1 MRSKE
6 VKDLSL
12 RPQGRLQPDF
22 HIPGVAAALFAI
34 CLLVNVV
41 GTMLMTQNGISS
53 DAVIGSWTVLWILV
67 GTFLLFSL
75 KIASQWEKAVV
86 LRLGK
91 FHRLAGPGS
100 FWVFPIVDTLA
111 NWIDHRVMVTPFSA
125 EKTLTKD
132 TVPVDVDAVLFWV
145 VWDAE
150 KAALEVADYRAA
162 IAWAAQTALREIIGQ
177 SVLADIL
184 VGRAKMDADLQKIID
199 ERTTPWGITVQSVEI
214 RDVIIPPDLE
224 DAMSRQ
230 AQAERERQSRII
242 LGESE
247 EQIAASFAEASKAYI
262 HNPTALHLRA
272 MNMLFEGLKEKGALV
287 IVPSSAIDTMN
298 LGGLS
303 GMVSLAQ
310 QNLPP
315 EKENKGILPASHR
328 DGDPSPSPPLS
339 RNYYNE
345 SLNYLPGTCAGRDH
359 FPHRLPASQTGLPFG
374 RPGHPGRGEYPAGH
388 QRRGLPG
395 LLAGLQ
401 PGYDYRHPRVAI
413 HRPGSP
419 APKSQRQV
427 RLLSRRGTR
436 TLEQQ
441 GLCGVPPELQV

>member
-1 MRSKE
+1 MSPTSIL
-6 VKDLSL
+6 KDLSL
-12 RPQGRLQPDF
+12 RPQGRAKSDP
-22 HIPGVAAALFAI
+22 HIPGVAIFIFVVCIAACVI
-34 CLLVNVV
+34 GIQV
-41 GTMLMTQNGISS
+41 MTQNGVTR
-53 DAVIGSWTVLWILV
+53 DAVLGSWTVAWILL
-67 GTFLLFSL
+67 GMYLLFSL

-86 LRLGK
+86 LRMGK
-91 FHRLAGPGS
+91 FHKLAGPGA
-100 FWVFPIVDTLA
+100 FWILPIVDTLP

-224 DAMSRQ
+224 NAMSRQ

-247 EQIAASFAEASKAYI
+247 KQIAASFAEASEAYI
-262 HNPTALHLRA
+262 TNPTALHLRA

-310 QNLPP
+310 QNLPK
-315 EKENKGILPASHR
+315 EKK
-328 DGDPSPSPPLS
+328 
-339 RNYYNE
+339 
-345 SLNYLPGTCAGRDH
+345 
-359 FPHRLPASQTGLPFG
+359 
-374 RPGHPGRGEYPAGH
+374 
-388 QRRGLPG
+388 
-395 LLAGLQ
+395 
-401 PGYDYRHPRVAI
+401 
-413 HRPGSP
+413 
-419 APKSQRQV
+419 
-427 RLLSRRGTR
+427 
-436 TLEQQ
+436 
-441 GLCGVPPELQV
+441 